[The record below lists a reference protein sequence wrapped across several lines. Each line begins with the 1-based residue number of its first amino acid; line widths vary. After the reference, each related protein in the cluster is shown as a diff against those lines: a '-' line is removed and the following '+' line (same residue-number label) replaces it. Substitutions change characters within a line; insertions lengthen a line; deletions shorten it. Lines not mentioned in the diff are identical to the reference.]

1 MFNWEHIISG
11 EESTSTCETLLE
23 DARPT
28 NNIKAFSW
36 LKILLCGA
44 FKTVIEKT
52 YSLSVSFGKQ
62 HGQLGYNAQYP
73 YMQKGLK
80 EILGD
85 DSILV
90 HDGETIEALL
100 VKPTLDEDTIIV
112 NDTTIVHPV
121 REYIMTPF
129 VISTTRP
136 LIENGVENG
145 YRERIAA
152 TANKIRLTGTI
163 PIIITRN

>member
-1 MFNWEHIISG
+1 MLNWEHIISG
-11 EESTSTCETLLE
+11 EESTSTCEALLE

-28 NNIKAFSW
+28 NIQKAFSW
-36 LKILLCGA
+36 LKTLLQGA
-44 FKTVIEKT
+44 FKSVIEKT
-52 YSLSVSFGKQ
+52 YLLSISVGKQ
-62 HGQLGYNAQYP
+62 HGLLGYNAQYP

-85 DSILV
+85 DSIWV
-90 HDGETIEALL
+90 HDRETIETLL

-145 YRERIAA
+145 YRKKISAA
-152 TANKIRLTGTI
+152 AKKMKFAGTT